1 MIKFKINNKEYSAS
15 NEDTIWQVAKKNNIK
30 IPHLCHSDEV
40 NYDPD
45 GNCRACVVQVNN
57 ERTLTAA

>member
-15 NEDTIWQVAKKNNIK
+15 NEDTIWQVAKKNDIN
-30 IPHLCHSDEV
+30 IPHLCHADEV

-45 GNCRACVVQVNN
+45 GNCQSVCSSS
-57 ERTLTAA
+57 